1 MTGTDG
7 TARFACSA
15 CGSPSIVL
23 PAVLADEAVVS
34 CGRCQSAMGSWLG
47 YKSYVSR
54 SIHAEYEAV
63 PAQPMICVDPIIA
76 PALAEAL

>member
-1 MTGTDG
+1 
-7 TARFACSA
+7 
-15 CGSPSIVL
+15 VL
-23 PAVLADEAVVS
+23 
-34 CGRCQSAMGSWLG
+34 GSWLG

-76 PALAEAL
+76 RALAEAL